1 MTNQNLTLTAV
12 NPDQLKDLI
21 VEGIREEF
29 KELISQLTPQ
39 KNQEEL
45 LTRKEVC
52 TILQCSMTTLW
63 HWDNKD
69 LLKPVRIGRNVRY
82 RKSDVDVFI
91 NSKNQEL

>member
-21 VEGIREEF
+21 VAGIKEEF
-29 KELISQLTPQ
+29 TELISQLIPQ
-39 KNQEEL
+39 KKQEEL

-63 HWDNKD
+63 HWENRG
-69 LLKPVRIGRNVRY
+69 LLCPIRIGRNVRY
-82 RKSDVDVFI
+82 RKSEVESFI
-91 NSKNQEL
+91 KSKS

>member
-1 MTNQNLTLTAV
+1 MVQQTLITQLH
-12 NPDQLKDLI
+12 PDQLKDLI
-21 VEGIREEF
+21 VAGIREEF

-63 HWDNKD
+63 HWENRG
-69 LLKPVRIGRNVRY
+69 LLCPIRIGRNVRY
-82 RKSDVDVFI
+82 RKSEVESFI
-91 NSKNQEL
+91 KSKS

>member
-1 MTNQNLTLTAV
+1 MTNQNLTFTAV
-12 NPDQLKDLI
+12 NPNQLKDLI
-21 VEGIREEF
+21 VAGIREEF

-63 HWDNKD
+63 HWNNKGI
-69 LLKPVRIGRNVRY
+69 LIPIRTGRNVRY
-82 RKSDVDVFI
+82 LKSDIENFI
-91 NSKNQEL
+91 NSKKQ